1 MIQPGWKCILVSVAC
16 KLSCS
21 NTPVHVHQLMWKI
34 KSPLPKETGQATCVR
49 VCVFFE
55 GWQGTS
61 AISLFWGLPA
71 DRRTG
76 PPLWNVIILSWAL
89 LWSGCY
95 FISTF
100 CLRLNVNDA
109 LSAIYGRSSSPLQ
122 PYINIQHPSRPITH
136 FRPGKIVTS
145 FIGQILSQFPTAVC
159 FHLRGSLSSSF
170 HLSQHYSS
178 GLPIKMI
185 PIFITPENA
194 GSRLSRKTYFLAENK
209 KKKRKL
215 PATYQKAGFSLH
227 RNIWKCETSRAIIA
241 TLQRWE
247 RRLPAISNVVQ
258 SRPLIFHLSK
268 RNGCEWNIY

>member
-1 MIQPGWKCILVSVAC
+1 MSVSLWKTNAPSQGHWPG
-16 KLSCS
+16 
-21 NTPVHVHQLMWKI
+21 HVYV
-34 KSPLPKETGQATCVR
+34 PC
-49 VCVFFE
+49 VCVFE

-61 AISLFWGLPA
+61 AISSPGALPTGGRA
-71 DRRTG
+71 G
-76 PPLWNVIILSWAL
+76 PPLPNVIILSWAL
-89 LWSGCY
+89 LRSGCY

-122 PYINIQHPSRPITH
+122 PYINIQHPSWPITH

-159 FHLRGSLSSSF
+159 FHLWGSLSSSF

-194 GSRLSRKTYFLAENK
+194 GSGLSRKTYFLAGK
-209 KKKRKL
+209 KKKGKNKEK
-215 PATYQKAGFSLH
+215 KAAPHNLAEG
-227 RNIWKCETSRAIIA
+227 RI
-241 TLQRWE
+241 
-247 RRLPAISNVVQ
+247 
-258 SRPLIFHLSK
+258 
-268 RNGCEWNIY
+268 

>member
-1 MIQPGWKCILVSVAC
+1 M
-16 KLSCS
+16 
-21 NTPVHVHQLMWKI
+21 
-34 KSPLPKETGQATCVR
+34 PLPKDTGQATCVCL

-61 AISLFWGLPA
+61 AISSPGALP
-71 DRRTG
+71 TG
-76 PPLWNVIILSWAL
+76 GRASPPLPNVIILSWAL
-89 LWSGCY
+89 LRSGCY

-122 PYINIQHPSRPITH
+122 PYINIQHPSWPITH

-194 GSRLSRKTYFLAENK
+194 GSGLSRKTYFLAG
-209 KKKRKL
+209 KKKREKIRKKKSSSPQLSRRQDLAFTQIFESVKL
-215 PATYQKAGFSLH
+215 PEQSSQLRRDGNGDFQQSLKPL
-227 RNIWKCETSRAIIA
+227 NQG
-241 TLQRWE
+241 L
-247 RRLPAISNVVQ
+247 
-258 SRPLIFHLSK
+258 LIFHLSK

>member
-1 MIQPGWKCILVSVAC
+1 MSFLIGSLLIRQGRKRILVNTAC
-16 KLSCS
+16 ELSCS
-21 NTPVHVHQLMWKI
+21 DAPVHVHQLNVRISEKD
-34 KSPLPKETGQATCVR
+34 KYLLPKDTGQATCVR

-55 GWQGTS
+55 GWQGTFT
-61 AISLFWGLPA
+61 ISSFWGLPT
-71 DRRTG
+71 DHRTG

-89 LWSGCY
+89 LRSGCY

-109 LSAIYGRSSSPLQ
+109 LSAIYGRLSSPLQ

-185 PIFITPENA
+185 PIFITLENA
-194 GSRLSRKTYFLAENK
+194 GSRFPEK
-209 KKKRKL
+209 
-215 PATYQKAGFSLH
+215 P
-227 RNIWKCETSRAIIA
+227 
-241 TLQRWE
+241 
-247 RRLPAISNVVQ
+247 
-258 SRPLIFHLSK
+258 IF
-268 RNGCEWNIY
+268 

>member
-1 MIQPGWKCILVSVAC
+1 M
-16 KLSCS
+16 
-21 NTPVHVHQLMWKI
+21 
-34 KSPLPKETGQATCVR
+34 PLPKDTGQATCVCL

-61 AISLFWGLPA
+61 AISSPGALP
-71 DRRTG
+71 TG
-76 PPLWNVIILSWAL
+76 GRASPPLPNVIILSWAL
-89 LWSGCY
+89 LRSGCY

-122 PYINIQHPSRPITH
+122 PYINIQHPSWPITH

-194 GSRLSRKTYFLAENK
+194 GSGLSRKTYFLAGK
-209 KKKRKL
+209 KKKKGKNKEK
-215 PATYQKAGFSLH
+215 KAAPHNLAEG
-227 RNIWKCETSRAIIA
+227 RI
-241 TLQRWE
+241 
-247 RRLPAISNVVQ
+247 
-258 SRPLIFHLSK
+258 
-268 RNGCEWNIY
+268 